1 MGVAGRASLKP
12 LFVSLW
18 ALGLVIGFGAD
29 VRGAEECSAAIDPAT
44 GCGVMKVGGPVA
56 LVASIAVFVA
66 WTRQTAKPADRR
78 RGAPLILWAGAVLL
92 AIVPFVWLR
101 LADVT

>member
-1 MGVAGRASLKP
+1 MSLRP
-12 LFVSLW
+12 LFISLW
-18 ALGLVIGFGAD
+18 ALGMLIGIGAQ

-44 GCGVMKVGGPVA
+44 GCGVMKIGGPA
-56 LVASIAVFVA
+56 SLVASVAVFVA
-66 WTRQTAKPADRR
+66 WLRETDAQADRR
-78 RGAPLILWAGAVLL
+78 GQALLIRWAGAALL